1 MAGGKC
7 PDMRLLDAGAC
18 GEMEDAV
25 EDGGATTPDEIRR
38 AVKRAW
44 NWKERI
50 TPDFCEATARAVWKN
65 CGDVLRLKEVQAI
78 FIVEACVKGSK
89 RVRK

>member
-7 PDMRLLDAGAC
+7 PDMSLLDAGVC

-25 EDGGATTPDEIRR
+25 EEEGAKSPEEIRR
-38 AVKRAW
+38 AVKRA
-44 NWKERI
+44 WKERI
-50 TPDFCEATARAVWKN
+50 TPDFCEAAARAVWKN
-65 CGDVLRLKEVQAI
+65 CGEVLRMKGGNHYR
-78 FIVEACVKGSK
+78 EAVVKGSK